1 MQISLLNDTV
11 ATSRITLPAFTV
23 CSLGGG
29 GGHRGQGCGER
40 VLTPEGVGPPA
51 PGRVPTAHPGTH
63 SESRGRPTPPPG

>member
-40 VLTPEGVGPPA
+40 VLTPEGVGPHRSWP
-51 PGRVPTAHPGTH
+51 
-63 SESRGRPTPPPG
+63 RPHRPPRDSQ